1 MNMSTAKKMQ
11 CMHLKSLNV
20 NVKFSLTKKY
30 CIMMK
35 SFGKFIRHKV
45 FILKQHYKIVTSIEV
60 MRTLGRSSR
69 EHTL

>member
-20 NVKFSLTKKY
+20 KFSLTNKY

-35 SFGKFIRHKV
+35 SFGKVIRHKV
-45 FILKQHYKIVTSIEV
+45 FILKQHYKNVTSIEV
-60 MRTLGRSSR
+60 MRT
-69 EHTL
+69 